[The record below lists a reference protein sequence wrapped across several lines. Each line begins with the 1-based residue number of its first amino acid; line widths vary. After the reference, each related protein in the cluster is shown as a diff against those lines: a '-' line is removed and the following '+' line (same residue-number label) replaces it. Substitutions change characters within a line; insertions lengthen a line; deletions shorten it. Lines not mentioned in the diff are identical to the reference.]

1 MEEEVRICDCCERC
15 FDEFEDEIEDYS
27 YKPTPIF
34 YGQGKRYFGR
44 QLP

>member
-27 YKPTPIF
+27 YKPNLSFTET
-34 YGQGKRYFGR
+34 RNDTSA
-44 QLP
+44 